1 MVSLASKVGI
11 FITFEFLYQMEHFYD
26 LGFRPIRQLPEE
38 LVWLHGIGICSK
50 YAVCLICMQSGCGVN
65 LNSMHPKLYNQH
77 RECNGIFHITKRQ
90 PKFSENFSS
99 MWILF
104 VLALVSL
111 ALVRMTIP
119 IKHIRYLEKI
129 CADNYG
135 FNVF

>member
-1 MVSLASKVGI
+1 
-11 FITFEFLYQMEHFYD
+11 
-26 LGFRPIRQLPEE
+26 
-38 LVWLHGIGICSK
+38 
-50 YAVCLICMQSGCGVN
+50 MQSGFGVN

-90 PKFSENFSS
+90 PKFSEDFSS

-104 VLALVSL
+104 VL

-129 CADNYG
+129 CADNYR